1 MEGEE
6 EREKGG
12 SGVTEPVLILRQ
24 NTGLQQNTAEYSK
37 ENFPMAQLL

>member
-24 NTGLQQNTAEYSK
+24 NTGLNSK